1 MSFHTLIRQA
11 YFEMPPVT
19 RAYTTACVLTTMSV
33 QLDLLS
39 PFQLYFNP
47 ILIWKNYQLWR
58 LMTTFLFYGT
68 FGFNFFFNLIFTY
81 RYCRMLEEN
90 SFRGRTADF
99 VTMFIFGSFFMIIA
113 ALFVNLLF
121 LGQAFTLMLVY
132 VWARRN
138 PFVRMNF
145 FGLLTFNAPY
155 LPYVLL
161 GFSLLLGNAVSVDLL
176 GMAVGHTYF
185 YLEDI
190 FPNQPGGFKILKT
203 PQILKVL
210 CDEAPEDP
218 HYAPPP
224 EERPGGYNWGEA
236 AGANGDNN
244 NVLHNDENQNL
255 QEQPPGA
262 AQLPPQNQDNGD
274 GAL

>member
-121 LGQAFTLMLVY
+121 LGKYFINTKHSFMRASIIDL
-132 VWARRN
+132 
-138 PFVRMNF
+138 
-145 FGLLTFNAPY
+145 AP
-155 LPYVLL
+155 
-161 GFSLLLGNAVSVDLL
+161 
-176 GMAVGHTYF
+176 
-185 YLEDI
+185 
-190 FPNQPGGFKILKT
+190 IL
-203 PQILKVL
+203 
-210 CDEAPEDP
+210 
-218 HYAPPP
+218 
-224 EERPGGYNWGEA
+224 W
-236 AGANGDNN
+236 
-244 NVLHNDENQNL
+244 
-255 QEQPPGA
+255 
-262 AQLPPQNQDNGD
+262 
-274 GAL
+274 

>member
-1 MSFHTLIRQA
+1 MAFQTLIRQA

-121 LGQAFTLMLVY
+121 LGKI
-132 VWARRN
+132 
-138 PFVRMNF
+138 F
-145 FGLLTFNAPY
+145 FLKNIYKNIQGRPSRWCICTTCF
-155 LPYVLL
+155 
-161 GFSLLLGNAVSVDLL
+161 FSLEVS
-176 GMAVGHTYF
+176 
-185 YLEDI
+185 E
-190 FPNQPGGFKILKT
+190 
-203 PQILKVL
+203 VL
-210 CDEAPEDP
+210 VS
-218 HYAPPP
+218 
-224 EERPGGYNWGEA
+224 RRL
-236 AGANGDNN
+236 
-244 NVLHNDENQNL
+244 VV
-255 QEQPPGA
+255 
-262 AQLPPQNQDNGD
+262 
-274 GAL
+274 

>member
-1 MSFHTLIRQA
+1 MAFQTLIRQA
-11 YFEMPPVT
+11 YLEMPPVT
-19 RAYTTACVLTTMSV
+19 RAYTTACVLTTMAV

-47 ILIWKNYQLWR
+47 VLVWTKYQFWR
-58 LMTTFLFYGT
+58 MLTTFLFFGT
-68 FGFNFFFNLIFTY
+68 FGFNFFFNMIFTY

-99 VTMFIFGSFFMIIA
+99 VTMFIFGSVFMIFA
-113 ALFVNLLF
+113 AYFVNLLF

-145 FGLLTFNAPY
+145 FGLLTFQAPY

-161 GFSLLLGNAVSVDLL
+161 GFSLLLGNSVSVDLL
-176 GMAVGHTYF
+176 GMAVGHTYY

-190 FPNQPGGFKILKT
+190 FPNQPGGFKIIKT

-218 HYAPPP
+218 NYAPPP
-224 EERPGGYNWGEA
+224 EERPGGYDWG
-236 AGANGDNN
+236 AGGEQGDNN

-255 QEQPPGA
+255 QEMPAP
-262 AQLPPQNQDNGD
+262 NNNDNV
-274 GAL
+274 L